1 MKKVLHRLSCT
12 LMSLHCFVSEQVL
25 GTVGLW
31 EVRQQIPDHPDVTR
45 RTILLAGLYLRRIRL
60 LASGKVIPKELLSEI
75 RDAEANLPCPF
86 NRKLALLLAKALND
100 GFVVLLTE
108 AMPAD
113 FDGDSSLRSHR
124 CEYENTICQ
133 YDAVSVREQAGSQF
147 ID

>member
-1 MKKVLHRLSCT
+1 M
-12 LMSLHCFVSEQVL
+12 HCFVSKQVL
-25 GTVGLW
+25 ATVGLW
-31 EVRQQIPDHPDVTR
+31 EVRQQIVDHPDCTH

-60 LASGKVIPKELLSEI
+60 NASGKVIPEELRSEI

-86 NRKLALLLAKALND
+86 NRKLALLLARALND

-124 CEYENTICQ
+124 CEYENTMSIRCRVCMG
-133 YDAVSVREQAGSQF
+133 ASRF
-147 ID
+147 TIH